1 MIETKFDPS
10 KISDFEIAM
19 IYAEINCCY
28 HRIEQLSEIIN
39 KVGEA
44 KGYSDTAK
52 TAPTKKDYSQL
63 QDTDL
68 TKLPWK
74 SYKTKQAAD
83 PEEAG
88 WIFSN
93 TQGAEALVS
102 TIKAKD
108 GKAKIGNFEY
118 QLQGAERQ
126 FIARKSVK

>member
-1 MIETKFDPS
+1 MMETKFDPS

-39 KVGEA
+39 KVGEV

-52 TAPTKKDYSQL
+52 TTATKNYSSQL
-63 QDTDL
+63 QESDL
-68 TKLPWK
+68 IKLPWK

-93 TQGAEALVS
+93 FPGAEALVS
-102 TIKAKD
+102 TLKAKA

-126 FIARKSVK
+126 FIARKPVK